1 MRLDF
6 ITIKMACVFWGVRLW
21 HYLLGQVPIKKLQ
34 QLRLGYHLS
43 LNIDSYLGK
52 WLPSIFIV
60 WSMFRSQNCRNCA
73 QIIKLS
79 WNIVWGKWQ
88 PLISPIFW
96 VCIIHRTCWFF
107 SSFFG
112 QLWGYVHVLY
122 TSAYCRW
129 YFTVMLFI
137 YTTSWFIK
145 HKLSPPS
152 LYLYNWVAVKFIP
165 ERMWSL
171 QPGHYQIYKINKS

>member
-96 VCIIHRTCWFF
+96 VCIIHRTCCFF
-107 SSFFG
+107 AIFWPFLG
-112 QLWGYVHVLY
+112 VRIIHECLLY
-122 TSAYCRW
+122 TRHYGKLISSWKITLTNWFKIFLNAQLGILSYYGCRCKAYNYIWRLN
-129 YFTVMLFI
+129 YFT
-137 YTTSWFIK
+137 SW
-145 HKLSPPS
+145 
-152 LYLYNWVAVKFIP
+152 
-165 ERMWSL
+165 
-171 QPGHYQIYKINKS
+171 

>member
-1 MRLDF
+1 
-6 ITIKMACVFWGVRLW
+6 MACVFWGVRLW

-60 WSMFRSQNCRNCA
+60 WSLFRSQNCRNCA

-96 VCIIHRTCWFF
+96 VCIIHRTCCFF
-107 SSFFG
+107 AIFWPTLEGVYYTGVRIIHDTLQYPLTKGFYLFG
-112 QLWGYVHVLY
+112 QIVINDESMHAIV
-122 TSAYCRW
+122 SE
-129 YFTVMLFI
+129 
-137 YTTSWFIK
+137 
-145 HKLSPPS
+145 KLSHS
-152 LYLYNWVAVKFIP
+152 TTRV
-165 ERMWSL
+165 WSQVL
-171 QPGHYQIYKINKS
+171 QGSSIGSCRTDNDGVLHGI